1 MDQKKID
8 DIFRNIR
15 FGVDYY
21 PEHWPRERWEQD
33 ANLMQK
39 MGIQVVRMG
48 EFSWHKMEPEQGK
61 FDFEWL
67 VDAADLLGHMAT
79 SAEPGVYREP
89 TSSRRE
95 CGTSR
100 KRYPANGRRAIRRIA
115 FAPTQHH
122 YTKRTRDCRLKETTH
137 SRRVRGIA
145 ESSGRA
151 DAGPRVA

>member
-8 DIFRNIR
+8 TAKKSMGGIQMY

-67 VDAADLLGHMAT
+67 VDAADLLGQHGIYT
-79 SAEPGVYREP
+79 ILGTP
-89 TSSRRE
+89 TAAPPVPS
-95 CGTSR
+95 
-100 KRYPANGRRAIRRIA
+100 A
-115 FAPTQHH
+115 FAACQIH
-122 YTKRTRDCRLKETTH
+122 L
-137 SRRVRGIA
+137 
-145 ESSGRA
+145 
-151 DAGPRVA
+151 

>member
-48 EFSWHKMEPEQGK
+48 EFS
-61 FDFEWL
+61 
-67 VDAADLLGHMAT
+67 
-79 SAEPGVYREP
+79 
-89 TSSRRE
+89 
-95 CGTSR
+95 
-100 KRYPANGRRAIRRIA
+100 
-115 FAPTQHH
+115 
-122 YTKRTRDCRLKETTH
+122 
-137 SRRVRGIA
+137 
-145 ESSGRA
+145 
-151 DAGPRVA
+151 

>member
-67 VDAADLLGHMAT
+67 ADAADLLGHMAT

-100 KRYPANGRRAIRRIA
+100 KR
-115 FAPTQHH
+115 
-122 YTKRTRDCRLKETTH
+122 
-137 SRRVRGIA
+137 
-145 ESSGRA
+145 
-151 DAGPRVA
+151 

>member
-67 VDAADLLGHMAT
+67 ADAADLLGQHGIYT
-79 SAEPGVYREP
+79 ILG
-89 TSSRRE
+89 TLSRI
-95 CGTSR
+95 R
-100 KRYPANGRRAIRRIA
+100 KFFR
-115 FAPTQHH
+115 
-122 YTKRTRDCRLKETTH
+122 
-137 SRRVRGIA
+137 
-145 ESSGRA
+145 
-151 DAGPRVA
+151 